1 MGSIEILS
9 AVSIGLGIAGMI
21 WILILAWIITSILV
35 YLAAKLFNSDI
46 SFEEALGATMLS
58 EIVSFIIIT
67 IRSELTFGS
76 ELTFSLFI
84 LMISNLYLWHIYWR
98 IWTIQIIAT
107 IINFIA
113 VLIIYKTTFKVSWR
127 AAFGISILAF
137 IIMLTFNQNLPI
149 ILYDIAFITPIFGF
163 GPVTWGMFTVNT
175 PAGEMAIQIDEI
187 IKLFILGFLISTIL
201 IYLVAK
207 LLNINI
213 SFLRTL
219 IANIFPG
226 MVSFII
232 IIISFLL
239 SMLENNN
246 LAFFIGV
253 GVAFIVAS
261 IIYRYILN
269 VNWRKSIL
277 MSTII
282 SVLWFIIG
290 VFKLPIYIYFMICC

>member
-35 YLAAKLFNSDI
+35 YLAAKLFNRNV

-67 IRSELTFGS
+67 IRS

-113 VLIIYKTTFKVSWR
+113 VLIIYKTTFKVSWIV
-127 AAFGISILAF
+127 AFGISILAF

-226 MVSFII
+226 IVSFII

-246 LAFFIGV
+246 LAFFTGV

-261 IIYRYILN
+261 IIYRYIPN

>member
-1 MGSIEILS
+1 MDSLEILS

-21 WILILAWIITSILV
+21 WILILVWIITSILI
-35 YLAAKLFNSDI
+35 YLAAKPFNRNV
-46 SFEEALGATMLS
+46 SFEEAFGATILS
-58 EIVSFIIIT
+58 EIISFIIIT
-67 IRSELTFGS
+67 IMLELTFGS

-84 LMISNLYLWHIYWR
+84 LMISDLYLWHIYWR
-98 IWTIQIIAT
+98 IWTIQIIAA

-113 VLIIYKTTFKVSWR
+113 VLSIYKTAFKVGWG
-127 AAFGISILAF
+127 AAFVISILAF

-149 ILYDIAFITPIFGF
+149 ILYDIAFITPIFG
-163 GPVTWGMFTVNT
+163 PATWGMFTVNT
-175 PAGEMAIQIDEI
+175 PVGEMAIQIDEI
-187 IKLFILGFLISTIL
+187 IELFILGFLISTVL
-201 IYLVAK
+201 IYLIAK

-246 LAFFIGV
+246 VAFFIGV
-253 GVAFIVAS
+253 GVAFIAAS
-261 IIYRYILN
+261 IIYRYIPN

-290 VFKLPIYIYFMICC
+290 VFKLPIYISFMSCC

>member
-1 MGSIEILS
+1 MSSIEILS
-9 AVSIGLGIAGMI
+9 TILGLGIAGML
-21 WILILAWIITSILV
+21 WILILVWIITSILV
-35 YLAAKLFNSDI
+35 YLVAKLFNKDI
-46 SFEEALGATMLS
+46 SLEAALGATILS

-67 IRSELTFGS
+67 ISSELD
-76 ELTFSLFI
+76 LSLFI

-107 IINFIA
+107 IINFVA
-113 VLIIYKTTFKVSWR
+113 VLIIYKTVFKVGWT
-127 AAFGISILAF
+127 AAFVISILAF
-137 IIMLTFNQNLPI
+137 IMMLIFNQNLPMI
-149 ILYDIAFITPIFGF
+149 FYDIAFLTPIFG
-163 GPVTWGMFTVNT
+163 PLMWGTFIVNT
-175 PAGEMAIQIDEI
+175 PVGEMVIDIYEI
-187 IKLFILGFLISTIL
+187 TKLFILGLILSTIL
-201 IYLVAK
+201 IYLIAR

-226 MVSFII
+226 MVSFTI

-239 SMLENNN
+239 STLENNN
-246 LAFFIGV
+246 MAFYIGV
-253 GVAFIVAS
+253 VVAFIAAS
-261 IIYRYILN
+261 IIYRYIPN

-290 VFKLPIYIYFMICC
+290 VFKLPIYIYFMVCC

>member
-1 MGSIEILS
+1 MDSLEILS

-35 YLAAKLFNSDI
+35 YLVAKLFNSDI
-46 SFEEALGATMLS
+46 SFEEAFGATILS
-58 EIVSFIIIT
+58 EIISFIIIT
-67 IRSELTFGS
+67 ISS

-84 LMISNLYLWHIYWR
+84 LMMSNPHLLYIYWR
-98 IWTIQIIAT
+98 IWTIQIIAA

-113 VLIIYKTTFKVSWR
+113 VLSIYKTAFKAGWR
-127 AAFGISILAF
+127 AAFVISILAF
-137 IIMLTFNQNLPI
+137 IIVLIFNQNLPI
-149 ILYDIAFITPIFGF
+149 ILYNIAFVTPIF

-175 PAGEMAIQIDEI
+175 PVGEMAIYIDEI
-187 IKLFILGFLISTIL
+187 IKWFILGFLISTVL

-253 GVAFIVAS
+253 GVAFIAAS
-261 IIYRYILN
+261 IIYRYIPN

-290 VFKLPIYIYFMICC
+290 VFKLPIYIYFMMCC

>member
-1 MGSIEILS
+1 MDSLEILS
-9 AVSIGLGIAGMI
+9 AVSIGLGIAEMI

-35 YLAAKLFNSDI
+35 YLVAKLFNSDV
-46 SFEEALGATMLS
+46 SFEEAFGATILS
-58 EIVSFIIIT
+58 EIISFIIIT
-67 IRSELTFGS
+67 IMLELTFGS

-84 LMISNLYLWHIYWR
+84 LMISDLYLWHIYWR
-98 IWTIQIIAT
+98 IWTIQIIAA

-113 VLIIYKTTFKVSWR
+113 VLIIYKTAFKVGWG
-127 AAFGISILAF
+127 AAFVISILAF

-175 PAGEMAIQIDEI
+175 PVGEMAIQIDEI
-187 IKLFILGFLISTIL
+187 IKWFILGFLISTIL

-232 IIISFLL
+232 IIIYFIL

-246 LAFFIGV
+246 VAFFIGV
-253 GVAFIVAS
+253 GVAFIAAS
-261 IIYRYILN
+261 IIYRYIPN

-290 VFKLPIYIYFMICC
+290 VFKLPIYIYFMMCC

>member
-1 MGSIEILS
+1 MDSLEILS

-35 YLAAKLFNSDI
+35 YLVAKLFNSDI
-46 SFEEALGATMLS
+46 SFEEAFGATILS
-58 EIVSFIIIT
+58 EIISFIIIT
-67 IRSELTFGS
+67 ITLELTLGS

-98 IWTIQIIAT
+98 IWTIQIIAA

-113 VLIIYKTTFKVSWR
+113 VLSIYKTAFKVGWK
-127 AAFGISILAF
+127 AAFVISILAF
-137 IIMLTFNQNLPI
+137 IIVLIFNQELPI
-149 ILYDIAFITPIFGF
+149 ILYDIAFVTPIF

-175 PAGEMAIQIDEI
+175 PVGEMAIYIDEI
-187 IKLFILGFLISTIL
+187 IKWFILGFLISTVL

-253 GVAFIVAS
+253 GVAFIAAS
-261 IIYRYILN
+261 IIYRYIPN

-290 VFKLPIYIYFMICC
+290 VFKLPIYIYFMMCC

>member
-35 YLAAKLFNSDI
+35 YLAAKLFNRNV

-67 IRSELTFGS
+67 IRS

-113 VLIIYKTTFKVSWR
+113 VLIIYKTTFKVSWIV
-127 AAFGISILAF
+127 AFGISILAF

-187 IKLFILGFLISTIL
+187 INLFILGFLISTIL

-269 VNWRKSIL
+269 VNWRKYIL

>member
-35 YLAAKLFNSDI
+35 YLAAKLFNRNV

-113 VLIIYKTTFKVSWR
+113 VLIIYKTTFKVSWIV
-127 AAFGISILAF
+127 AFGISILAF

-187 IKLFILGFLISTIL
+187 INLFILGFLISTIL

-226 MVSFII
+226 IVSFII

-246 LAFFIGV
+246 LAFFTGV

-261 IIYRYILN
+261 IIYRYIPN

>member
-1 MGSIEILS
+1 MGGLEILS
-9 AVSIGLGIAGMI
+9 AVSIGLGIAEMI
-21 WILILAWIITSILV
+21 GILILAWIITSILI
-35 YLAAKLFNSDI
+35 YLVAKPFNRNV
-46 SFEEALGATMLS
+46 SFEEAFGATILS
-58 EIVSFIIIT
+58 EIISFIIIT
-67 IRSELTFGS
+67 ITLELTFGS

-84 LMISNLYLWHIYWR
+84 LMISDLYLWHIYWR
-98 IWTIQIIAT
+98 IWAIQVIAA

-113 VLIIYKTTFKVSWR
+113 VLSIYKTAFKVGWG
-127 AAFGISILAF
+127 AAFVISILAF

-149 ILYDIAFITPIFGF
+149 ILYDIAFMAPIFGF
-163 GPVTWGMFTVNT
+163 GPATWGMFTVNT
-175 PAGEMAIQIDEI
+175 PVGEMAIQIDEI
-187 IKLFILGFLISTIL
+187 IELFILGFLISTVL
-201 IYLVAK
+201 IYLIAK

-232 IIISFLL
+232 IIISFIL

-253 GVAFIVAS
+253 GVAFIAAS
-261 IIYRYILN
+261 IIYRYIPN

-290 VFKLPIYIYFMICC
+290 VFKLPIYIYFMVCC

>member
-1 MGSIEILS
+1 MGGLEILS
-9 AVSIGLGIAGMI
+9 VILGLGIAGMV

-35 YLAAKLFNSDI
+35 YLIAKLFNRNV
-46 SFEEALGATMLS
+46 SFEEALGATILS
-58 EIVSFIIIT
+58 EIISFIIIT
-67 IRSELTFGS
+67 ITLELTFGS

-84 LMISNLYLWHIYWR
+84 LMISDLYLWHIYWR
-98 IWTIQIIAT
+98 IWTIQIIAA

-113 VLIIYKTTFKVSWR
+113 VLSIYKTAFKVGWG
-127 AAFGISILAF
+127 AAFVISILAF
-137 IIMLTFNQNLPI
+137 IIMLSFNQNLPI
-149 ILYDIAFITPIFGF
+149 ILYDIAFITPIFG
-163 GPVTWGMFTVNT
+163 PATLGMFTVNT
-175 PAGEMAIQIDEI
+175 PVGEMAIQIDEI
-187 IKLFILGFLISTIL
+187 IELFILGFLISTVL
-201 IYLVAK
+201 IYLIAK

-246 LAFFIGV
+246 VAFFIGV
-253 GVAFIVAS
+253 GVAFIAAS
-261 IIYRYILN
+261 IIYRYIPN

-290 VFKLPIYIYFMICC
+290 VFKLPIYISFMSCC